1 MTKFVINDLVTYIPE
16 QHRLLPNGKKGNE
29 TILNIPASRCLQLL
43 LSNPGKVISQQDF
56 FAFAWQSQGRYVTN
70 NTFYQNVSLLRRGLV
85 SAGIKEE
92 VIKTVPKKGL
102 LFCGTVQVLDVE
114 TTTSETV
121 ETATTETAAPINFEQ
136 ENDIEK
142 RVDKNEVPNPTRHNK
157 GLLKKSRALL
167 FRINGRF
174 IIINPML
181 LLLIAFLLIYLAS
194 NYRREQV
201 FVSSHI
207 RIANMDQCTVYVN
220 KNEMNLTN
228 EGYIQFLKTKNIVCR
243 PNQFIYITDEATAS
257 KSSEVAQRCDK
268 LDNDKV
274 KCETLYPID
283 TARQIPP
290 AK

>member
-16 QHRLLPNGKKGNE
+16 QHRLIPTGKEGNE

-43 LSNPGKVISQQDF
+43 LSKPGKVISQQEF
-56 FAFAWQSQGRYVTN
+56 FTFAWQSQGRYVTN

-92 VIKTVPKKGL
+92 LIKTVPKEGL
-102 LFCGTVQVLDVE
+102 LFCGKVQILKA
-114 TTTSETV
+114 
-121 ETATTETAAPINFEQ
+121 ETAPVKTAEPIIVEQ
-136 ENDIEK
+136 ENEMVKKEDGN
-142 RVDKNEVPNPTRHNK
+142 DTPNPSRPNK
-157 GLLKKSRALL
+157 SLLKKSKALL
-167 FRINGRF
+167 FSVNGRF

-181 LLLIAFLLIYLAS
+181 LLLVAILFVYLAN

-201 FVSSHI
+201 FSTSHI
-207 RIANMDQCTVYVN
+207 RIANMEQCTVYVN
-220 KNEMNLTN
+220 KSEMNLTN
-228 EGYIQFLKTKNIVCR
+228 AGYIQFLKTKNIVCR

-268 LDNDKV
+268 LDNNNV

-283 TARQIPP
+283 TERQTHP